1 MDKEKIAKIVS
12 QVRAKEASEK
22 ISKENTVDPNTE
34 KVSKIANVLLE
45 IEKCINMLED

>member
-12 QVRAKEASEK
+12 LVRTKETSNK
-22 ISKENTVDPNTE
+22 ISTENTIDPNTE

-45 IEKCINMLED
+45 IEKCINLLED